1 VQKLQLLR
9 GRNVATNVLRDA
21 ESRAVSVV
29 VEAVLDYDDVVE
41 VAVHVFRLVCFD
53 AHFGFFAESLP
64 FAGER
69 IIAVGGAI
77 TVGGVCSRSGR

>member
-1 VQKLQLLR
+1 MQILQLLI
-9 GRNVATNVLRDA
+9 GRNIATDVPGDV

-29 VEAVLDYDDVVE
+29 VKAVLDYDDAVE
-41 VAVHVFRLVCFD
+41 VAVHVLGFVCFD
-53 AHFGFFAESLP
+53 AHFGLFAESLP
-64 FAGER
+64 LAGER